1 MLIMTPI
8 YIVKKVRSHK
18 EFFLCDFVS
27 SWLSLFFICLTSVSL
42 SSQSFS
48 FITDES
54 HPFKGCIELSNPTIE
69 GKGNVDSKDLQVFL
83 FSENSD
89 KASSPIIGSWER
101 VDNSLYFCPLIPFSR
116 KLTYQARYPSL
127 SPFNFQPE
135 PEKDYTKTTLT
146 HVFPS
151 LDTLPENTLK
161 MYLHFSAPMSDV
173 NAYQYIVLKDEKGE
187 KIEVPFLEL
196 TPLLWNYDRTRLTIW
211 FDPGR
216 VKRELLRNQ
225 KLGAPLEEGKSY
237 TLQISKNWK
246 DANGYLLADNFTK
259 KLRITKADRIAPDT
273 EHWSTTLPK
282 SNSKSPLII
291 HFGEPMDHALLQKS
305 LTVLDENGDKIEG
318 KSLLRHHDMEWLFT
332 PTLPWKLAKYR
343 VQINSK
349 LEDLAGNNFNR
360 LFDTNLENQED
371 SKKELPYY
379 YFDFLVD

>member
-1 MLIMTPI
+1 MLILTPI

-54 HPFKGCIELSNPTIE
+54 HVFNGCIELSNPAIGGE
-69 GKGNVDSKDLQVFL
+69 ENYNIKDLQVFL

-89 KASSPIIGSWER
+89 KPSSPIIGSWEK
-101 VDNSLYFCPLIPFSR
+101 VGNYSYFCPLIPFSR
-116 KLTYQARYPSL
+116 KLRYQARYPSL
-127 SPFNFQPE
+127 PPFNFQPE
-135 PEKDYTKTTLT
+135 PEKVYTKTTIT
-146 HVFPS
+146 HVFPT

-173 NAYQYIVLKDEKGE
+173 NAYEFIVLKDENGE

-196 TPLLWNYDRTRLTIW
+196 TPLLWNHDRTRLTIW

-225 KLGAPLEEGKSY
+225 KLGAPLEEGKNY
-237 TLQISKNWK
+237 TLHISKNWK

-259 KLRITKADRIAPDT
+259 KIHITAADRIAPNT
-273 EHWSTTLPK
+273 NNWSATLPK
-282 SNSKSPLII
+282 SNSKDPLVINL
-291 HFGEPMDHALLQKS
+291 GESMDHALLQKS
-305 LTVLDENGDKIEG
+305 LTVLDENGDIIEG
-318 KSLLRHHDMEWLFT
+318 KSHLRHHDMEWVFT
-332 PTLPWKLAKYR
+332 PTLPWKQAKYR
-343 VQINSK
+343 IQINSK

-360 LFDTNLENQED
+360 LFDTNLENKED

-379 YFDFLVD
+379 YYLVE